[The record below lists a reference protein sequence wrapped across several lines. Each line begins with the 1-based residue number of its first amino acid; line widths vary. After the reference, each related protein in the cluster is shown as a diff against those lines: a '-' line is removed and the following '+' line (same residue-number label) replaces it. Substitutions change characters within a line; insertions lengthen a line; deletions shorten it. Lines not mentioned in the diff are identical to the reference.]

1 MVYDDFLSFMRA
13 EVLPRRAA
21 NPDHIRLDGA
31 TTGGSRDVVGRFRH
45 NDLAWVVHADRH
57 AAELYG
63 YAVRVLRDHDEAD
76 EALQETFV
84 RAWRSAD
91 RYDASRPLRPWLFAI
106 LRNVVVD
113 QTRKRSRRLAP
124 DADPDGLDASVEA
137 GLVSADNEVERVID
151 QWVLAE
157 ALRRIRADQRT
168 VLVET
173 VYRGRSYADVAAEL
187 GVPDATARTRA
198 FYGLRALRLVLEEMG
213 WAR

>member
-1 MVYDDFLSFMRA
+1 M
-13 EVLPRRAA
+13 EAA
-21 NPDHIRLDGA
+21 DRLDLSADRGL
-31 TTGGSRDVVGRFRH
+31 SE
-45 NDLAWVVHADRH
+45 AWDRH
-57 AAELYG
+57 AAELHG

-91 RYDASRPLRPWLFAI
+91 RYDATRPLRPWLFAI

-113 QTRKRSRRLAP
+113 QARKRSLRVAP
-124 DADPDGLDASVEA
+124 EADPDGLEA
-137 GLVSADNEVERVID
+137 GHDSVDNAVERVID

>member
-1 MVYDDFLSFMRA
+1 MSPGKQAPCKRFCARWLLSVRDAILVDFHGLFDRS
-13 EVLPRRAA
+13 
-21 NPDHIRLDGA
+21 G
-31 TTGGSRDVVGRFRH
+31 RDVYRFALYLTG
-45 NDLAWVVHADRH
+45 DPSLAEEIA
-57 AAELYG
+57 
-63 YAVRVLRDHDEAD
+63 
-76 EALQETFV
+76 QETFV

-137 GLVSADNEVERVID
+137 GLVSAENEVERVID

-213 WAR
+213 WTDDLA

>member
-1 MVYDDFLSFMRA
+1 MDPDVSPDRGRFEARYLAFLETVANIR
-13 EVLPRRAA
+13 PRLHRYCARMMGSA
-21 NPDHIRLDGA
+21 FDGE
-31 TTGGSRDVVGRFRH
+31 DVVQ
-45 NDLAWVVHADRH
+45 D
-57 AAELYG
+57 
-63 YAVRVLRDHDEAD
+63 
-76 EALQETFV
+76 ALFDAY
-84 RAWRSAD
+84 RNLDS
-91 RYDASRPLRPWLFAI
+91 YDASRPLRPWLFAI

>member
-1 MVYDDFLSFMRA
+1 MAR
-13 EVLPRRAA
+13 
-21 NPDHIRLDGA
+21 
-31 TTGGSRDVVGRFRH
+31 GSRVSGGEVDAAEQL
-45 NDLAWVVHADRH
+45 DLSADRGLSVAWDRH

-113 QTRKRSRRLAP
+113 QTRKRSLRLPPGTAGDAAEP
-124 DADPDGLDASVEA
+124 DHG
-137 GLVSADNEVERVID
+137 SADGEVDRVLD